1 MQQKYAKIRTRFLP
15 TIAISSCS
23 VSHPIHCVSTCISTH
38 GHDLAEFEV
47 FMLDRFVSFRMS
59 VVQVEF
65 FGESSSF
72 DGLLSMSAGSIH
84 VE

>member
-1 MQQKYAKIRTRFLP
+1 
-15 TIAISSCS
+15 
-23 VSHPIHCVSTCISTH
+23 
-38 GHDLAEFEV
+38 
-47 FMLDRFVSFRMS
+47 MLDRFVSFRMS